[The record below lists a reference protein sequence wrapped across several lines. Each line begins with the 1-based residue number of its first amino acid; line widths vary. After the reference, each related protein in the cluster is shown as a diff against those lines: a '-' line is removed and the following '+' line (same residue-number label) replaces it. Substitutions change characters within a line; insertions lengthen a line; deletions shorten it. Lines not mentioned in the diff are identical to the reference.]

1 MGWKDTDERLIRRGE
16 LILDPK
22 LLQNPKQELK
32 TMNKHK
38 RGRNYHISNTYIQLL
53 AAIRYLY
60 SMPYRQLEGF
70 TRALHRLVP
79 STPPR
84 ADYSGI
90 RKRILR
96 LSVDPYRD
104 LKETNELV
112 TIAVDS
118 TGISVH
124 KAGGWIERKHGK
136 KRRYVKLHFAVNTV
150 TYEVVAM
157 KVSTDGVHDVK
168 ALPGLVEGA
177 GRNVEVSKVIG
188 DGAYDSGKVYGLL
201 DELGVEAV
209 IKPRRN
215 SRLDTRCPGRRLA
228 VGRVRELGYEAWVRV
243 TGYGRRWAVET
254 VYSTFKRLFGEHS
267 LARSFGNIVK
277 ELAGKVALYNMLVN
291 M

>member
-104 LKETNELV
+104 LKETNEPV

-118 TGISVH
+118 TGH
-124 KAGGWIERKHGK
+124 KRPQGWRMDREEAREEAEIREAPLRRKHGDSRGGLHGDQH
-136 KRRYVKLHFAVNTV
+136 RRCARR
-150 TYEVVAM
+150 
-157 KVSTDGVHDVK
+157 
-168 ALPGLVEGA
+168 EG
-177 GRNVEVSKVIG
+177 S
-188 DGAYDSGKVYGLL
+188 
-201 DELGVEAV
+201 
-209 IKPRRN
+209 PRA
-215 SRLDTRCPGRRLA
+215 S
-228 VGRVRELGYEAWVRV
+228 
-243 TGYGRRWAVET
+243 
-254 VYSTFKRLFGEHS
+254 
-267 LARSFGNIVK
+267 
-277 ELAGKVALYNMLVN
+277 
-291 M
+291 